1 MLKDNVTQGFY
12 REGTVIF
19 NDNKNT
25 DFSFLEDII
34 VINNDKEPCFI
45 PNSENKY
52 KLSLYDFLHG
62 FCNIFALRLHKQFGY
77 KIVNVYSY
85 EKSLIH
91 SFCIDEEDNL
101 IDIRGKTKDYN
112 AFWGE
117 FEDWIEIDYWEENPS
132 DNEPTVLVNKF
143 DKEIYKDTKYIIDNY
158 VEYFR

>member
-1 MLKDNVTQGFY
+1 MFKDMELQGFY
-12 REGTVIF
+12 REGAVIF

-25 DFSFLEDII
+25 DFSFLENII
-34 VINNDKEPCFI
+34 VINNDKESCFI
-45 PNSENKY
+45 PNSENK
-52 KLSLYDFLHG
+52 LSLYYFLHG

-101 IDIRGKTKDYN
+101 IDVRGKTKDYN

-132 DNEPTVLVNKF
+132 DNEPIVLVNKF

>member
-1 MLKDNVTQGFY
+1 MFKDNVTQGFY
-12 REGTVIF
+12 REGAVIF

-25 DFSFLEDII
+25 DFTFLEDII

-45 PNSENKY
+45 PNSEN

>member
-1 MLKDNVTQGFY
+1 MFKDMELQGFY
-12 REGTVIF
+12 QEGAVIF

-34 VINNDKEPCFI
+34 VINNDKETCFI
-45 PNSENKY
+45 PNSEN

-117 FEDWIEIDYWEENPS
+117 FEDWIDIDYWEENPS

>member
-1 MLKDNVTQGFY
+1 MELQGFY
-12 REGTVIF
+12 QDGAVIF

-45 PNSENKY
+45 PNSEN

-143 DKEIYKDTKYIIDNY
+143 DKEIYKYTKYIIDNY

>member
-1 MLKDNVTQGFY
+1 MFKDNVTQGFY

-45 PNSENKY
+45 PNSEY

-117 FEDWIEIDYWEENPS
+117 FEDWIEIDYWKENPS

-143 DKEIYKDTKYIIDNY
+143 NKEIYKDTKYIIDNY

>member
-1 MLKDNVTQGFY
+1 MFKDMELQGFY
-12 REGTVIF
+12 QEGAVIF

-34 VINNDKEPCFI
+34 VINNDKETCFI
-45 PNSENKY
+45 PNSENK
-52 KLSLYDFLHG
+52 LSLYNFLHG

-117 FEDWIEIDYWEENPS
+117 FEDWIDIDYWEENPS

>member
-1 MLKDNVTQGFY
+1 M
-12 REGTVIF
+12 
-19 NDNKNT
+19 
-25 DFSFLEDII
+25 EDII

-45 PNSENKY
+45 PNSEN

-91 SFCIDEEDNL
+91 SFCIDEEDNF

-117 FEDWIEIDYWEENPS
+117 FEDWIDIDYWKENPS